1 MIERELYLKRIRPF
15 IDTDMVKVMTG
26 MRRSG
31 KSIMLELIKG
41 ELLKRGVKPCQFVS
55 LNFEDMRYIPLLTAA
70 ALYNELIR
78 QAQSFSGKAY
88 FFLDEIQEVKD
99 WEKCVNSLRV
109 AIDCDIY
116 ITGSNSKLLSGELST
131 YLAGRYIEF
140 EIFPFS
146 FVEFVKLY
154 RLSVPKAD
162 NADCFKAYLSFGGMP
177 YLSNVNWQKDACNQ
191 YLHDLFSSVVIKDIV
206 KRGNIR
212 DVDLLERIVF
222 YALEHVGM
230 TFSAASIVKF
240 LKSEQRKVSAETV
253 INYLH
258 YCCEAFLF
266 HRIKREDL
274 QGKQLLSINEKY
286 YVADHGIRQAMFGKD
301 MRDINQILENIVCM
315 ELLRRGFTVTVGKI
329 GAKEIDFAATKDGK
343 KIYVQVA
350 YLLASAETIDREFGV
365 LLEVADNFPKYVVS
379 LDEFDM
385 SRDGVIHKNLRDFLL
400 EDEWS

>member
-140 EIFPFS
+140 EIFPFA
-146 FVEFVKLY
+146 FAEFVKLY

>member
-1 MIERELYLKRIRPF
+1 M
-15 IDTDMVKVMTG
+15 
-26 MRRSG
+26 
-31 KSIMLELIKG
+31 
-41 ELLKRGVKPCQFVS
+41 
-55 LNFEDMRYIPLLTAA
+55 
-70 ALYNELIR
+70 
-78 QAQSFSGKAY
+78 
-88 FFLDEIQEVKD
+88 
-99 WEKCVNSLRV
+99 
-109 AIDCDIY
+109 
-116 ITGSNSKLLSGELST
+116 
-131 YLAGRYIEF
+131 AGRYIEF

-146 FVEFVKLY
+146 FAEFVKLY
-154 RLSVPKAD
+154 RLSVPNAD
-162 NADCFKAYLSFGGMP
+162 NIDCFKAYLSFGGMP
-177 YLSNVNWQKDACNQ
+177 YLFNVNWQKDACNQ

-240 LKSEQRKVSAETV
+240 LKREQRKVSAETV

-274 QGKQLLSINEKY
+274 QGKQLLLINEKY
-286 YVADHGIRQAMFGKD
+286 YVADHGIRQAMCGKN
-301 MRDINQILENIVCM
+301 MQDINQILENIVCM

-343 KIYVQVA
+343 KIYVQVS
-350 YLLASAETIDREFGV
+350 YLLASNDTIEREFG
-365 LLEVADNFPKYVVS
+365 LLLKVADNFPKYVVS
-379 LDEFDM
+379 LDEFGM

-400 EDEWS
+400 DADWS

>member
-154 RLSVPKAD
+154 RLSVPNAD